1 MNRGVRRLV
10 QILLPIAVLVAAA
23 LGARTMMALKPEAPT
38 RPPEVTVPQ
47 VRVVEVELGSVE
59 FTVQSQGTVE
69 PRTES
74 QLVPEV
80 SGRIVDVS
88 PSFVAGGFFEAGDV
102 LFRIESHDY
111 EKALVQREAEIES
124 ARLRIVQ
131 EEAEAEVAQW
141 GWDRIGDGQARA
153 LTLRQPQIA
162 SAKAALAAA
171 EANLETAR
179 RNLERTEVRAPYVGR
194 VREKSVDVG
203 QFVTIGSPVARIYAV
218 DAAEIRLP
226 LPDEELAYL
235 DLPVN
240 YRGDSGQVRGPAVT
254 LSARFAGRMHEWNG
268 RIVRTEGE
276 IDPRTR
282 MVHVVA
288 EVRDPYGRGPDPT
301 RPPLAAGMFVE
312 AEIAGRTVESVA
324 VIPRAALRGT
334 NQVIVVD
341 DDSRLRFREIDI
353 LRATTDKVFVRA
365 GLEPGD
371 RVNLSPLEAVTDG
384 MEVRTDGLRGRDPA
398 PAADAAEEPT
408 S

>member
-1 MNRGVRRLV
+1 
-10 QILLPIAVLVAAA
+10 
-23 LGARTMMALKPEAPT
+23 MMALKPEAPT

-47 VRVVEVELGSVE
+47 VRVVEVELASVE

-80 SGRIVDVS
+80 SGRIVEVS

-102 LFRIESHDY
+102 LFRIDSHDY

-124 ARLRIVQ
+124 ARLQIVQ

-153 LTLRQPQIA
+153 LTLREPQIA
-162 SAKAALAAA
+162 SAKAVLAAA

-179 RNLERTEVRAPYVGR
+179 RNLERAEVRAPYVGR

-203 QFVTIGSPVARIYAV
+203 QFVTVGSPVARIYAV

-235 DLPVN
+235 DLPLN

-254 LSARFAGRMHEWNG
+254 LSARFAGRMHEWSG

-288 EVRDPYGRGPDPT
+288 EVRDPYGRGSDPT

-312 AEIAGRTVESVA
+312 AEIAGRKVESVA
-324 VIPRAALRGT
+324 VIPRAALRGA
-334 NQVIVVD
+334 NEVIVVD
-341 DDSRLRFREIDI
+341 DDNRLRFREIDI
-353 LRATTDKVFVRA
+353 LRATTDEVFVRA
-365 GLEPGD
+365 GLAPGD
-371 RVNLSPLEAVTDG
+371 RVNVSPLEAVTDG
-384 MEVRTDGLRGRDPA
+384 MEVRTSDLRGREPA
-398 PAADAAEEPT
+398 PAVEDIEEPT